1 MHQVKIRLSIFFT
14 VLLSLLGVIGCA
26 KEPSLPTPIPTASAF
41 APILPTATN
50 TIQPSLTPALFQPEV
65 VSAVPGGPCDHLLWP
80 LRNGATWIYE
90 LTTPTATRS
99 ITQTVS
105 IDGGAT
111 LMFDGQTSTLNCLDG
126 ALSGIP
132 PGIVGHPE
140 LGNGVTATNP
150 RGNYLP
156 TPAELL
162 PLGTPVAWDLELD
175 AAGTIILPIDN
186 EKVIGQISGGKLVLF
201 HSTEDLSEISVPA
214 GNFMVLG
221 IHEDAFF
228 DLEVTLP
235 SGKSEQ
241 VVISAGVQLYLAE
254 GVGPVKIVYKGG
266 SISTQEGAWI
276 LEPNSFMEL
285 SSVTIP

>member
-1 MHQVKIRLSIFFT
+1 MHQFRIRLFT
-14 VLLSLLGVIGCA
+14 FLIIILLSLSVIGCA
-26 KEPSLPTPIPTASAF
+26 EEPSLPTPIPTASAF
-41 APILPTATN
+41 APIMPTATN
-50 TIQPSLTPALFQPEV
+50 TIQPTLTPALSQPEI

-80 LRNGATWIYE
+80 LRNGASWTYE
-90 LTTPTATRS
+90 LTTFTATRS

-111 LMFDGQTSTLNCLDG
+111 LVIDGQTSTLNCLDG
-126 ALSGIP
+126 ALNGLP
-132 PGIVGHPE
+132 PGIVGHPN

-175 AAGTIILPIDN
+175 PAGTVILPIDE
-186 EKVIGQISGGKLVLF
+186 EKVVAQINGGKLVLF
-201 HSTEDLSEISVPA
+201 HSTGELSNIDVPA
-214 GNFMVLG
+214 GNYIALG

-235 SGKSEQ
+235 DGKSEQ
-241 VVISAGVQLYLAE
+241 VVISTGVQLYLAE
-254 GVGPVKIVYKGG
+254 GVGPVKIIYEGG
-266 SISTQEGAWI
+266 SISTEEGAWI
-276 LEPNSFMEL
+276 LEPGSSMEL
-285 SSVTIP
+285 NSVTIP